1 MRVRGWSRRSRVA
14 AGLAGV
20 GLVVGGGL
28 VAGELDSP
36 VFGLAQGPF
45 APDPACARLAD
56 RYPGRLGGS
65 TRDRVTFEGLAVWGH
80 GAVELRCGVNPP
92 APTTQACVSV
102 DGVDWVWRE
111 TAAGGRKKLVT
122 YGRSPA
128 VEVSIAGSVSSP
140 DAVLVDLSRLVAP
153 IREGDKCLADGAS

>member
-1 MRVRGWSRRSRVA
+1 MAGGVA
-14 AGLAGV
+14 VV
-20 GLVVGGGL
+20 GLGVGGGL

-45 APDPACARLAD
+45 AEDPGCGRLAD
-56 RYPGRLGGS
+56 RYPDRLGGA
-65 TRDRVTFEGLAVWGH
+65 TRDRVTFAGLAVWGH
-80 GAVELRCGVNPP
+80 GTVELRCGVNPP
-92 APTTQACVSV
+92 GPTTDACVSV

-111 TAAGGRKKLVT
+111 AAGNGRKMLVT

-128 VEVSIAGSVSSP
+128 VEVSVAGSVAGL

-153 IREGDKCLADGAS
+153 IREGAGCLAAAPL